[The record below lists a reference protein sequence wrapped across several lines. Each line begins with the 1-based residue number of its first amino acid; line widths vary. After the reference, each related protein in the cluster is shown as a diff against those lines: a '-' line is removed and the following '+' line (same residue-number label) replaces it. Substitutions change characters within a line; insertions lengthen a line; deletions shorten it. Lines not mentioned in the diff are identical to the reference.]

1 MPNRINSTII
11 ASAGLFIT
19 LSTTL
24 AVGLL
29 GLLFNWLSAPESPF
43 HRVISNTSAIVSLAV
58 FIALIGLL
66 TQRRVLQF
74 IGGAVIFAS
83 ASHSLLVGLHIDRA
97 FNWPWLQLLDSYF
110 YPPVAIIFLV
120 LGVTVTLNPQHNL
133 QRWWTRGFAILLML
147 AALTMAALHFVPN
160 GFAYIGPHPPVTSIA
175 ALIIFMLGTTL
186 LLLTSHRLDGY
197 MMPTARMGSVMFL
210 YVVFVLTTWF
220 ALSLSHLRQIE
231 TEAKDIVARISE
243 TREQTVQ
250 VNIQLMT
257 RLVERWRALGIAAD
271 APYVTYDASLYLRDI
286 PHFVAM
292 HMFTE
297 RGEQLWLQQGK
308 RMEDYPRY
316 LDSAEVQNWLNQP
329 KSEISLLIPRSR
341 ISAEKRPL
349 ALMMVPTNPNRAD
362 SHYLL
367 AVLDLL
373 TMLQPDTRLLPGS
386 LRIYGQLNGQPLIS
400 FDAQPLNLKQQFFL
414 ADTSFTM
421 PFGPDM
427 TLSAA
432 MSDFIELEDASN
444 LRMIIVILALMF
456 GMSYLIM
463 GQQTVAVLQHSE
475 RLDLARR
482 ELQQQQRQL
491 DDNEQRFNALYER
504 NPDPVLALDPQ
515 GNMVRINQAVVDI
528 LKRPREQILNQHF
541 SDFVVTDDLATAQH
555 FFNRVLA
562 GETVRYELR
571 IVDRNGDV
579 QHIDI
584 NNLPTIIDGKVIG
597 AFGIAKNVTQQRQR
611 EAQLLLLQR
620 SVDVSVNGVVIA
632 DAQQPGFPLVYIND
646 RFEQV
651 TGYTRADVLGQN
663 CKFLQGR
670 DTNQA
675 SVQRIRDALKSQ
687 QELRI
692 EILNYRKNGDPFW
705 NELKI
710 SPVRDQHG
718 VVTHFIGIQNDVTDL
733 VNNQRQ
739 LSYQASHDL
748 LTGLPNRESMEQA
761 LADYVQQ
768 AMRQTNP
775 DGLLAVLFIDL
786 DGFKPINDS
795 LGLEIGDLILI
806 EVAKRL
812 RSCFRGSQMATRFGG
827 DEFVG
832 VIADCATMDDLLAQV
847 HQVLTVIAEPYHI
860 EQHKIYLTASMGITL
875 WQTGI
880 SEPMK
885 LIQQADIAMTQAKRQ
900 GRNHFQFYSGEH
912 NDSYQASVTL
922 RSQLQQAIDN
932 EQLQLY
938 YQPIIDLATNQ
949 VVGVEALMRWQLAD
963 GSFISPAEF
972 IPLAESTGQ
981 IIPAS
986 AWALKQACAD
996 LQRLRVFG
1004 ELKMAVNLSALQF
1017 NRADFF
1023 DNVIATV
1030 AAYDIAPHT
1039 LELELTESILMDDM
1053 QHAIGVLQ
1061 RFKDAHISVCI
1072 DDFGTG
1078 FSSLSYLQRLPVQ
1091 KLKIDRAFIDDLH
1104 QHASSKSIVQ
1114 GIVAMA
1120 QQLNIDAVAEGIETA
1135 EQAELMRAMGCPLAQ
1150 GFYFARP
1157 MPIADLEVF
1166 LSKHQRESG
1175 HEQH

>member
-1 MPNRINSTII
+1 MLNRINSTII

-19 LSTTL
+19 LSATL
-24 AVGLL
+24 AVGIL
-29 GLLFNWLSAPESPF
+29 GLSFNAFSTPENPF
-43 HRVISNTSAIVSLAV
+43 HRVISNTSAVVSLAV
-58 FIALIGLL
+58 FMALVGLL
-66 TQRRVLQF
+66 LQRRIVQLL
-74 IGGAVIFAS
+74 GGLVIVVS
-83 ASHSLLVGLHIDRA
+83 ALHSLLVGLQIDTA
-97 FNWPWLQLLDSYF
+97 FNWSWLQQLDSYF
-110 YPPVAIIFLV
+110 YPPVAILFLV

-133 QRWWTRGFAILLML
+133 QRWWTYCFAMLLML
-147 AALTMAALHFVPN
+147 GAVAMGILHFIPN

-175 ALIIFMLGTTL
+175 ALLIFMFGATL
-186 LLLTSHRLDGY
+186 LLLSSRRIEGY
-197 MMPTARMGSVMFL
+197 MLPSLRMGTLMFL
-210 YVVFVLTTWF
+210 YVMFVLTTWF
-220 ALSLSHLRQIE
+220 ALSSSHLRQVE
-231 TEAKDIVARISE
+231 NEAKQLIASISQ
-243 TREQTVQ
+243 TREQTVR

-257 RLVERWRALGIAAD
+257 RLVERWQSLNLNPNDAA
-271 APYVTYDASLYLRDI
+271 AQYDASLYLRDI
-286 PHFVAM
+286 PHLVALQL
-292 HMFTE
+292 FTH
-297 RGEQLWLQQGK
+297 RGEQLWQQNNS
-308 RMEDYPRY
+308 RNIDYPRY

-329 KSEISLLIPRSR
+329 KSEISLLVPRSR
-341 ISAEKRPL
+341 LSADMRPL
-349 ALMMVPTNPNRAD
+349 ALMMVPTHPQQTD

-373 TMLQPDTRLLPGS
+373 SMLQPNTRLSPGS

-400 FDAQPLNLKQQFFL
+400 FDGQPLDLKQHFFL
-414 ADTSFTM
+414 ADTSFSM

-432 MSDFIELEDASN
+432 LSDFVELEDASN
-444 LRMIIVILALMF
+444 LRMMIVILALLF

-463 GQQTVAVLQHSE
+463 GQQTLTVIQHSE
-475 RLDLARR
+475 RLDSAQR
-482 ELQQQQRQL
+482 ELKQQQRQL
-491 DDNEQRFNALYER
+491 EDSEQRFNALYER
-504 NPDPVLALDPQ
+504 NPDAVFALDLN
-515 GNMVRINQAVVDI
+515 GEFVRVNQAVLDI
-528 LKRPREQILNQHF
+528 LQAHREQVIHQHF
-541 SDFVVTDDLATAQH
+541 GQFVISDDLSSAKQ
-555 FFNRVLA
+555 FFKRVLA
-562 GETVRYELR
+562 GETVRYEIRVKDSHGSIKYL
-571 IVDRNGDV
+571 
-579 QHIDI
+579 DI
-584 NNLPTIIDGKVIG
+584 SNLPTTIDGKVVG
-597 AFGIAKNVTQQRQR
+597 AFGIAKDVTQKRHHQ
-611 EAQLLLLQR
+611 AQLQLLQR

-632 DAQQPGFPLVYIND
+632 DAQQPGYPLVYVND
-646 RFEQV
+646 RFEQM
-651 TGYTRADVLGQN
+651 TGYSRAEILGQN
-663 CKFLQGR
+663 CQFLQGR

-675 SVQRIRDALKSQ
+675 SVQRIRDALHLQ

-692 EILNYRKNGDPFW
+692 EILNYRKNGEPFW

-710 SPVRDQHG
+710 SPVGDQHG
-718 VVTHFIGIQNDVTDL
+718 VITHFIGIQNDVTDL

-768 AMRQTNP
+768 AMRQTQP

-795 LGLEIGDLILI
+795 LGLEIGDSILI

-812 RSCFRGSQMATRFGG
+812 RTCFRGSQMATRFGG
-827 DEFVG
+827 DEFVA
-832 VIADCATMDDLLAQV
+832 VVADCADQQALLAQV
-847 HQVLTVIAEPYHI
+847 NHVLKTIAEPYSI
-860 EQHKIYLTASMGITL
+860 EQHKIYLTASMGITI
-875 WQTGI
+875 WEPGI

-885 LIQQADIAMTQAKRQ
+885 LIQQADIAMTKAKRQ

-912 NDSYQASVTL
+912 NDDFQASVAL
-922 RSQLQQAIDN
+922 RSSLQQAIDT

-938 YQPIIDLATNQ
+938 YQPIIALGSNQ
-949 VVGVEALMRWQLAD
+949 VVGVEALMRWQQAD

-986 AWALKQACAD
+986 TWALQRACAD
-996 LQRLRVFG
+996 LQRLQAFG
-1004 ELKMAVNLSALQF
+1004 HLKMAVNLSALQF

-1030 AAYDIAPHT
+1030 SAYGIAPNT

-1061 RFKDAHISVCI
+1061 RFKDANIHVCI

-1091 KLKIDRAFIDDLH
+1091 KLKIDRAFIDDLDK
-1104 QHASSKSIVQ
+1104 HASSKSIVQ

-1120 QQLNIDAVAEGIETA
+1120 QQLSIEAVAEGIETEA
-1135 EQAELMRAMGCPLAQ
+1135 QAQLMRDMGCPLAQ

-1157 MPIADLEVF
+1157 MSIDALEVF
-1166 LSKHQRESG
+1166 LSEYP
-1175 HEQH
+1175 HEHS